1 MRERSIIAAVAATY
15 FAASFPAHSSPWNRT
30 DSGLFV
36 STTTGYF
43 ASKTAVSR
51 YSRIDSDTYVEFG
64 ATPLWMLGGRVSY
77 GTSFSESAA
86 GAFADAGLNEAEIY
100 LQRQIRRSEHSAT
113 SVKLSGVRSG
123 SLSIDAQSGASAPNM
138 EIELRALHGRDVMLE
153 PFKIFVT
160 AETGYRRRFG
170 GDADQIRADAL
181 VGFEPSSRLLLLLE
195 TQSVISLKNEDP
207 GFADFDLH
215 KGQASVI
222 WRRSRRWS
230 FVAGGRKEFA
240 ARNRAAGTSFFI
252 GVWSEF

>member
-1 MRERSIIAAVAATY
+1 MRSFFAAVAAAY
-15 FAASFPAHSSPWNRT
+15 FAASLPAHSSPWNRA

-36 STTTGYF
+36 STTTGYYS
-43 ASKTAVSR
+43 SKTVVSR
-51 YSRIDSDTYVEFG
+51 YSRVDSDTYLEFG
-64 ATPLWMLGGRVSY
+64 ATPSWMLGGRVSY
-77 GTSFSESAA
+77 GTSFSDSAA
-86 GAFADAGLNEAEIY
+86 GAFTDTGLNQAEIY
-100 LQRQIRRSEHSAT
+100 LQRQIRRGEHSAT
-113 SVKLSGVRSG
+113 SVKLSGARSG
-123 SLSIDAQSGASAPNM
+123 RLSTDAQSGASAPNM

-153 PFKIFVT
+153 PFKIFI
-160 AETGYRRRFG
+160 AGEAGYRRRFG

-181 VGFEPSSRLLLLLE
+181 VGFEPNSRLLLLLE

-222 WRRSRRWS
+222 WRRSRRWT

-240 ARNRAAGTSFFI
+240 ARNIPAGTSFFI